1 MSADFGA
8 FEAFYAGPIQH
19 PILLWGCAALG
30 AWFALTRRNLA
41 PSMRRYCAGLAL
53 LSGMDAWLT
62 TNVVFG
68 LGPLPASL
76 GTVVPLFFVLMGD
89 LRFLLLVTCATPE
102 GGLVLR
108 AKPVLIAIAATL
120 IVPILSQLGLRLLPD
135 SMQSARAMFLIYEV
149 AFACL
154 TLALLRWAP
163 QLRRSPW
170 LRSFGRYVIL
180 YYFLWAGADAIIL
193 ATGSDLGFAVRV
205 LPNWLYYGGFIGVLG
220 WLAASA
226 GTARPEST

>member
-1 MSADFGA
+1 MSAEIGV
-8 FEAFYAGPIQH
+8 FEAFYAGPVQH

-30 AWFALTRRNLA
+30 SWIALTRRNLD

-62 TNVVFG
+62 TTVVFG
-68 LGPLPASL
+68 LGPLPESL
-76 GTVVPLFFVLMGD
+76 EVVVPLFFVLMGD
-89 LRFLLLVTCATPE
+89 LRFLLLVTCATPN
-102 GGLVLR
+102 GGLALR
-108 AKPVLIAIAATL
+108 VRPALVAIGATL
-120 IVPILSQLGLRLLPD
+120 IVPILSQLGLRLLPE
-135 SMQSARAMFLIYEV
+135 SVQSARAMFLIYEV

-170 LRSFGRYVIL
+170 LRSISRYVIL
-180 YYFLWAGADAIIL
+180 YYSLWAGADVIIL
-193 ATGSDLGFAVRV
+193 ATGSDLGFGVRL

-220 WLAASA
+220 WLAAGA
-226 GTARPEST
+226 RLARPESR